1 MPRLV
6 LVSLGTLNGAILEAV
21 ARSGVFDEI
30 IVASRN
36 ADHGRR
42 KVNTA
47 RVGAAVVGRFPKI
60 EFVPFDFNGA
70 NAGEALKRLGA
81 DVVVTAPSLL
91 PWWAVDKLSG
101 EKGEVARAAPFATFV
116 ACHVAPMLAFR
127 RAWVQARP
135 HAAWINVSYPDGVNA
150 VLTRTG
156 AGPLCGIGNVEEAV
170 PKARFA
176 VAEALGAPPDEV
188 EVRLV
193 APHALEYFLYAAET
207 AAELPPCLVKATWR
221 GRDVSAEAR
230 AGLFKPMP
238 ILYDMDFNLLTQA
251 SAVRFLTAFMAR
263 ENSLVHVPGPDGRV
277 GGYPIR
283 AGGRRIALD
292 LPPEWSEAQAIAMNE
307 KALHW
312 DGIAG
317 ITGDGIIQ
325 FTDKTAAALRVLL
338 GRSVYQL
345 SPHEASV
352 MANELLAAV
361 GVKKS

>member
-1 MPRLV
+1 MSRLV
-6 LVSLGTLNGAILEAV
+6 LVSLGTLNGTVLEAV

-30 IVASRN
+30 VVASRN
-36 ADHGRR
+36 ADYGRR

-47 RVGAAVVGRFPKI
+47 RVGAAVVGKFPKI
-60 EFVPFDFNGA
+60 EFVPFDLNGA
-70 NAGEALKRLGA
+70 NAGEQLKRMAA

-91 PWWAVDKLSG
+91 PWWAVDKLTG
-101 EKGEVARAAPFATFV
+101 EKGEAARTAPFATFV

-127 RAWVQARP
+127 RAWMLGRID
-135 HAAWINVSYPDGVNA
+135 AAWVNLSYPDGVNA

-176 VAEALGAPPDEV
+176 VAEALGAPPEEV

-193 APHALEYFLYAAET
+193 APHALEYFLYATET

-230 AGLFKPMP
+230 AGLFTPMP

-251 SAVRFLTAFMAR
+251 SAVRFLSAFMAK
-263 ENSLVHVPGPDGRV
+263 EDSLVHVPGPDGRV
-277 GGYPIR
+277 GGYPMQ
-283 AGGRRIALD
+283 AGNRRIALD
-292 LPPEWSEAQAIAMNE
+292 LPPEWTEAEAIAMNE

-325 FTDKTAAALRVLL
+325 FTDKTAAALRTLL

-345 SPHEASV
+345 SPHEAAS

-361 GVKKS
+361 GAKKP